1 MPASPGTTIPLTTPP
16 LSITE
21 RNTLNSVSFTR
32 SVTSVKPYQNE
43 DPAYQAVFIHCFVP
57 CNYEGIGKEISLP
70 NAVLN
75 T

>member
-32 SVTSVKPYQNE
+32 SVTSVNAMSKRRSGLSEPYLSI
-43 DPAYQAVFIHCFVP
+43 ASSHVMR
-57 CNYEGIGKEISLP
+57 GIGNVISLP